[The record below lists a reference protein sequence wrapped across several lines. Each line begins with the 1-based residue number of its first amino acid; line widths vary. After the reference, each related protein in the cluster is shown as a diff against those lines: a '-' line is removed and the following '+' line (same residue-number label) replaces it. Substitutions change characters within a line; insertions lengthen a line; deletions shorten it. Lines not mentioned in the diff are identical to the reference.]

1 MKEFELKEETI
12 IMSIFAEV
20 AKAELKHPKFADGFI
35 DQAAVIG
42 EESGEVL
49 RAALQNKYEGGAP
62 EEMVKEV
69 IQTAA
74 TCIRFLK
81 EYPNILSTLYE
92 IDARAKAKLKLKSEN
107 PTFGHLEN
115 KD

>member
-1 MKEFELKEETI
+1 MKQFELKEETI

-20 AKAELKHPKFADGFI
+20 AKAEFKHPQFADGFV

-62 EEMVKEV
+62 EEIVKEV

-81 EYPNILSTLYE
+81 EYPQILSTLYE
-92 IDARAKAKLKLKSEN
+92 IDARAKVKAAHDADKTVFSHNQIK
-107 PTFGHLEN
+107 
-115 KD
+115 